1 MKITKSQLKQIIK
14 EEFLRETTWQLM
26 ARQDLSPG
34 VKKGI
39 MALTYVDSEFWLLD
53 EDERIQAL
61 SEAAKLMVPREGQ
74 R

>member
-1 MKITKSQLKQIIK
+1 MKLTKQQLKQIIK
-14 EEFLRETTWQLM
+14 EEFLRETVYQLM
-26 ARQDLSPG
+26 ARQDLSDE

-39 MALTYVDSEFWLLD
+39 MDLTYVDSSFWQLS
-53 EDERIQAL
+53 EQERIQAL

>member
-1 MKITKSQLKQIIK
+1 MKITKKQLKKIIK
-14 EEFLRETTWQLM
+14 EEFLRETVYQLM
-26 ARQDLSPG
+26 ARQDLSDE

-39 MALTYVDSEFWLLD
+39 MDLTYVDSSFWQLS
-53 EDERIQAL
+53 EQERIQAL

>member
-1 MKITKSQLKQIIK
+1 MKITKTKLKQIIK
-14 EEFLRETTWQLM
+14 EEFLRETVYQLM
-26 ARQDLSPG
+26 ARQDLSDE

-39 MALTYVDSEFWLLD
+39 MALTYVDSSFWQLS
-53 EDERIQAL
+53 EQERIQAL